1 VSRLTF
7 GFLTNRNVDI
17 QGFPGME
24 VRRPAGSYL
33 SGMSSTMSDMSSLL
47 SSVLSSNMGN
57 SSTTSLRSDPGTLI
71 LKTQVFSTNA
81 RKIADKNSGHL
92 HAIFAK
98 TCSDIKNLIRDQVL
112 AVEDV
117 EKKKPRVSFLRGA
130 IRCAV

>member
-17 QGFPGME
+17 QGFAGME
-24 VRRPAGSYL
+24 VKRPAGSYL
-33 SGMSSTMSDMSSLL
+33 SGMSSTMSDMSS
-47 SSVLSSNMGN
+47 VQSSNMGN
-57 SSTTSLRSDPGTLI
+57 SSTASLRSDPGTLV
-71 LKTQVFSTNA
+71 LRTQVFSTDA
-81 RKIADKNSGHL
+81 RKVADKNRGHL

-98 TCSDIKNLIRDQVL
+98 TCSDIKNLIRDQVI
-112 AVEDV
+112 AVEDA